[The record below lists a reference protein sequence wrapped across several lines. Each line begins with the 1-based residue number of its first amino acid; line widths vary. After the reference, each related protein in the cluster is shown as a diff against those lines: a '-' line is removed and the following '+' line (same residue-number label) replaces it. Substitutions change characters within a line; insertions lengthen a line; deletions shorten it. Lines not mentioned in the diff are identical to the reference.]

1 MSRSTLI
8 KGTIMLTVA
17 SLLSKILGSIFRIP
31 LQNIAGD
38 EVLGIFSLVYPVY
51 MVALI
56 LSVAG
61 IPTAISK
68 LIAEERALDPNANIR
83 PIYVTASILA
93 LSFGVVSFTFIYVF
107 SSPIAYA
114 LGGPTSRLSLI
125 IVATTLLIAPYMAVY
140 RGFFQGFGDMG
151 PTAISQVIEQ
161 FIRVGLIL
169 VLAYVLVSRGLSNE
183 KVAGYIMIGSVAGA
197 LASFLFLRVKFA
209 RSPLKPVSNSSYS
222 FATFSHVGKKILK
235 VSIPIAIGSIT
246 MALVNFIDSLTI
258 PFGLRSIGVDGAS
271 DIHYLYGIYGRG
283 LALVQIATVFAT
295 SIVLPLIPL
304 LTEKL
309 VNHDRNGMRTTIEK
323 AFYMANLIAWP
334 AAFGLLA
341 LTLPM
346 NVGLFSDLEGS
357 TMLAIIGFSSVFTSL
372 TVLGTGILQ
381 GMNLANQA
389 AYIILIGIVVKT
401 FSNIFL
407 VHLFG
412 LNGAAISTLVV
423 YIFLFI
429 VNMIFIYRNIPFS
442 FWNGWKI
449 AKMIVASLSMA
460 IIIGAPTLFFQVAEW
475 SRLQAVLYVMGA
487 ILVGAVIYF
496 GMLFVWNVIDRE
508 NVKKHVQKGG

>member
-8 KGTIMLTVA
+8 KGTIILTVA

-68 LIAEERALDPNANIR
+68 LIAEERAFDPNADIR

-93 LSFGVVSFTFIYVF
+93 LSFGVVSFILIYIF

-125 IVATTLLIAPYMAVY
+125 IVATTLLIAPYMAVF

-169 VLAYVLVSRGLSNE
+169 VLAYVLVSHGFSSE
-183 KVAGYIMIGSVAGA
+183 KIAGYIMVGSVAGA
-197 LASFLFLRVKFA
+197 LSSFLFLRVKFA
-209 RSPLKPVSNSSYS
+209 RSPLKPVSDTPYS
-222 FATFSHVGKKILK
+222 FATFSRVGKKILI

-258 PFGLRSIGVDGAS
+258 PFGLRSIGIDMAS

-309 VNHDRNGMRTTIEK
+309 INKDQNGMRATIEK

-346 NVGLFSDLEGS
+346 NIGLFSDLEGS

-381 GMNLANQA
+381 GINLAKQA
-389 AYIILIGIVVKT
+389 ALIILIGIVVKT

-412 LNGAAISTLVV
+412 LDGAAISTLVV
-423 YIFLFI
+423 YILLFI
-429 VNMIFIYRNIPFS
+429 VNIILIYRNIHFS
-442 FWNGWKI
+442 FWKDWKVV
-449 AKMIVASLSMA
+449 KMIIASIVMA

-475 SRLQAVLYVMGA
+475 SRLQAVLYVAGA
-487 ILVGAVIYF
+487 ILVGAIIYF
-496 GMLFVWNVIDRE
+496 GMLLVGKVIDKESLKLRIR
-508 NVKKHVQKGG
+508 KRG

>member
-1 MSRSTLI
+1 
-8 KGTIMLTVA
+8 
-17 SLLSKILGSIFRIP
+17 
-31 LQNIAGD
+31 
-38 EVLGIFSLVYPVY
+38 
-51 MVALI
+51 
-56 LSVAG
+56 
-61 IPTAISK
+61 
-68 LIAEERALDPNANIR
+68 
-83 PIYVTASILA
+83 
-93 LSFGVVSFTFIYVF
+93 
-107 SSPIAYA
+107 
-114 LGGPTSRLSLI
+114 
-125 IVATTLLIAPYMAVY
+125 
-140 RGFFQGFGDMG
+140 
-151 PTAISQVIEQ
+151 
-161 FIRVGLIL
+161 
-169 VLAYVLVSRGLSNE
+169 
-183 KVAGYIMIGSVAGA
+183 
-197 LASFLFLRVKFA
+197 
-209 RSPLKPVSNSSYS
+209 
-222 FATFSHVGKKILK
+222 SHVGKKILK
-235 VSIPIAIGSIT
+235 VSIPIAVGSIT

-412 LNGAAISTLVV
+412 LNGA
-423 YIFLFI
+423 
-429 VNMIFIYRNIPFS
+429 
-442 FWNGWKI
+442 
-449 AKMIVASLSMA
+449 
-460 IIIGAPTLFFQVAEW
+460 
-475 SRLQAVLYVMGA
+475 
-487 ILVGAVIYF
+487 
-496 GMLFVWNVIDRE
+496 
-508 NVKKHVQKGG
+508 